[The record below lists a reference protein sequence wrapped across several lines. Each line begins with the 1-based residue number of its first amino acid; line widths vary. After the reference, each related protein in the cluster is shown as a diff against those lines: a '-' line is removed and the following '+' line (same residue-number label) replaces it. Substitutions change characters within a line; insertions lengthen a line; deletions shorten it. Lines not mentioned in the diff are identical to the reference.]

1 MCSSEIVLCRISE
14 MNREEICTYSVSKEL
29 ALVSLCNL
37 TSLLQHVHSPITSSM
52 ILLMHSWDL
61 LMHMH
66 AIGAT
71 KEITLV
77 ELDVNPQEENQE
89 VQH

>member
-1 MCSSEIVLCRISE
+1 MCSSEIVLYRISV

-29 ALVSLCNL
+29 ALLSLCNL
-37 TSLLQHVHSPITSSM
+37 TSLSQHVHSSISSSV

-61 LMHMH
+61 LIHMH

-71 KEITLV
+71 EITLV
-77 ELDVNPQEENQE
+77 ELDVDPQEENQE